1 MSRESLIFLL
11 GIIIFFLPVIGVPP
25 EWKEYSL
32 WVIGVLLVVLGISL
46 RRSAYLRRINEA
58 GGELRTDSFV
68 ESQPSLLDIPTIPL
82 PDKEETS

>member
-11 GIIIFFLPVIGVPP
+11 GIVIFFLPVVGIPS

-32 WVIGVLLVVLGISL
+32 WAIGILMIILGLTL
-46 RRSAYLRRINEA
+46 RRSAYLRRRSES

-68 ESQPSLLDIPTIPL
+68 ESQPSLLDID
-82 PDKEETS
+82 PDRLQNKEETS

>member
-1 MSRESLIFLL
+1 VSRESLVFLL
-11 GIIIFFLPVIGVPP
+11 GIIIFFLPVVGVPA

-32 WVIGVLLVVLGISL
+32 WFIGVLLVVLGLSL

-68 ESQPSLLDIPTIPL
+68 ESQPSLLDIAPQSEA
-82 PDKEETS
+82 KEETN